1 MVFLGSSCSRILRWK
16 RNNKAVTAGLHLG
29 AERRLLDAVLIH
41 KHRARLSP
49 RLIPGSSPRSA
60 ALLGWQRGRESNAE
74 ILIQLARR
82 GSLKRLITR
91 IDFGN

>member
-60 ALLGWQRGRESNAE
+60 LLGWQRGRESNAE